1 MQQCIQQLIQERAK
15 GRERAGGLVGERAA
29 LNKFV
34 RRSVARFLR
43 MCVCMLTGD
52 VGTGV
57 WVKRGGGLWPMW
69 KGYGGGRRVEWQ
81 CQNVWQPRLWRT
93 HAHHSKVPFAH
104 VCVRVCIC
112 MSNWQ
117 SQRICSA
124 ARNNNTTQHGNS
136 NRSR

>member
-57 WVKRGGGLWPMW
+57 WVKRGGGALADVEGVWGRAACGVAVPECLAATTLAHTRTPF
-69 KGYGGGRRVEWQ
+69 KGAF
-81 CQNVWQPRLWRT
+81 CT
-93 HAHHSKVPFAH
+93 
-104 VCVRVCIC
+104 RVCAC
-112 MSNWQ
+112 VYLYEQLAEPANL
-117 SQRICSA
+117 
-124 ARNNNTTQHGNS
+124 
-136 NRSR
+136 